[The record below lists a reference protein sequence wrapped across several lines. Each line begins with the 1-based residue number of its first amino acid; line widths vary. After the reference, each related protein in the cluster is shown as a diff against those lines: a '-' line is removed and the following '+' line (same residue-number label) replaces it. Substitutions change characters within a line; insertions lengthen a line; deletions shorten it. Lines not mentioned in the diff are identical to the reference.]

1 VVTLFLVKLTLTPLL
16 MALVSWA
23 SRRWGG
29 AIGGLVAGLPL
40 TSGPI
45 SIYLALEQ
53 GDRFAARAAVGSLTG
68 LCAVTLSYLVYGL
81 ARSRGSIGAAVA
93 AALLGFGASMA
104 ALRALAP
111 PLAAILLLNIALI
124 VAVFLAARGPG
135 APAQPVPTPA
145 WDLPARIVASTV
157 MVLLVTLVAPA
168 IGPEFSGLLA
178 PIPVIAWPLIVFVDS
193 QQGAGEAARV
203 VGGLMRGAF
212 GLVAFYAIVA
222 LLLPGW
228 GAPWAYALAFLGA
241 LATLPPWFL
250 PARPTL
256 RRGA

>member
-1 VVTLFLVKLTLTPLL
+1 LTLFLVKLTLTPLL
-16 MALVSWA
+16 MALVSQA

-53 GDRFAARAAVGSLTG
+53 GDVFAARAAVGSLTG
-68 LCAVTLSYLVYGL
+68 LCAVTASYLVYGL
-81 ARSRGSIGAAVA
+81 ARSRMPILVAVA
-93 AALLGFGASMA
+93 VALAGFAISMGL
-104 ALRALAP
+104 LRALAL
-111 PLAAILLLNIALI
+111 PLAATLVLNIALI
-124 VAVFLAARGPG
+124 VAVFMSAPRLGPPPPPI
-135 APAQPVPTPA
+135 ATPA
-145 WDLPARIVASTV
+145 WDLPARIATSTA
-157 MVLLVTLVAPA
+157 MVLLITLIAPA
-168 IGPEFSGLLA
+168 IGPDFSGLLA

-193 QQGAGEAARV
+193 QQGAGEATRV

-212 GLVAFYAIVA
+212 GLVAFYAIVG

-241 LATLPPWFL
+241 FATLPPWFL
-250 PARPTL
+250 PRPRRAR
-256 RRGA
+256 AA